1 MSDPSPPSTTSTT
14 KPQFAP
20 RSHNDVY
27 PFIHPKKFKG
37 ALQDKVTII
46 TGSAGAIGQ
55 ALAESFSV
63 AGAKLVLTYNNTPP
77 PTTLR
82 EKCVDLGA
90 GDVAFVKCN
99 VAELEGCEDLVKQV
113 IKHYGRVDILINNA
127 GANSLGL
134 FDTQPP
140 EAFIHELAVNL
151 HGPYYLMR
159 LLLPHFKSQRSG
171 CILNIA
177 SRAGTVAIPYSTG
190 YCAGKAALINLTA
203 CVQKEVD
210 IDRLDDVHLYS
221 LHLGGIKSAMTL
233 SKYSPSS
240 ISTLPPATH
249 SVFTN
254 SFNTLYNDSPY
265 LNGMACVAL
274 ASGIAKHVL
283 RGKYVDVGQDL
294 EDILA
299 QAEAIKLDEELYS
312 LHTSF
317 LGGLV
322 NGVPG
327 IGAGTGNDAA
337 KEVDGEDGVVTGK
350 EGKELKERG
359 RQETFEF
366 PGF

>member
-1 MSDPSPPSTTSTT
+1 MSGSTCPSTT

-27 PFIHPKKFKG
+27 PFIHPSKFRG
-37 ALQDKVTII
+37 ALLDQVAII
-46 TGSAGAIGQ
+46 TGSTGAIGQ
-55 ALAESFSV
+55 ALAESFAV

-77 PTTLR
+77 PATLKER
-82 EKCVDLGA
+82 CINLGA
-90 GDVAFVKCN
+90 SGVIFIKCN
-99 VAELEGCEDLVKQV
+99 VAELKGCEDLIKQTYETHG
-113 IKHYGRVDILINNA
+113 KVDILINNA

-190 YCAGKAALINLTA
+190 YCASKAALINLTA

-210 IDRLDDVHLYS
+210 VEGLDNVHLYS
-221 LHLGGIKSAMTL
+221 LHPGGIKSAMTL

-240 ISTLPPATH
+240 ISTLPPATQ
-249 SVFTN
+249 SAFTN
-254 SFNTLYNDSPY
+254 SFDTLYNDSPY
-265 LNGMACVAL
+265 LNGMTCVAL
-274 ASGIAKHVL
+274 ATGIAKLVL

-294 EDILA
+294 EDILD
-299 QAEAIKLDEELYS
+299 QPEAIKLDENLYS

-317 LGGLV
+317 LGGLE
-322 NGVPG
+322 NGG
-327 IGAGTGNDAA
+327 TGAGAATGNQAT
-337 KEVDGEDGVVTGK
+337 KETKRKDGAVTGE
-350 EGKELKERG
+350 EGKERKRGEER
-359 RQETFEF
+359 FEF
-366 PGF
+366 PGFLM